1 MVATLPRWDVTDVFP
16 SITSREYA
24 AAREALGASL
34 TRLAGL
40 YDEHDVRGGGEPLPA
55 DDANARLVD
64 DVIVATNGV
73 LDDVRRLF
81 AYLSSFVST
90 DARDDA
96 AQGELS
102 ALQAELSA
110 LQLLRTRFDAWM
122 ARFDHDDITAAS
134 NQAAEH
140 AYPIEQSREKAAHQM
155 SEAEEGLLADLQL
168 TGSTAWQRLY
178 QTFTS
183 QIVVHI
189 DGEDEPR
196 SMSQARGLAYHADA
210 KIRRAAYEAELAAWE
225 ANAVPIVAALN
236 AIKGET
242 SLVHRRRGYTDDLEP
257 ALVAN
262 SVDRATLD
270 AMQRAVVAS
279 LPGFRR
285 YLKAKARLLGAPAG
299 SDGGLAFYDL
309 FAPVAEG
316 AQRPWDAATEAVERA
331 FGSYSPRLAGLARRA
346 VDEQWIDAEPRNGK
360 RDGAFCM
367 GLDGDRSLVFANYD
381 GSFRSVQ
388 TLAHELGH
396 AYHNVTLA
404 DRTALQRQLPMAL
417 AETASIFCE
426 TVMVEAGMK
435 AAAEDGAGT
444 ADRLVVIEG
453 DLSAACQVVVD
464 IHSRFLFE
472 SAFFEARRKRTL
484 SVKETCALML
494 DAQAAA
500 YGDGL
505 DPDAR
510 HAYMW
515 AAKPHYYGRTF
526 YNWPYTFGLLFGL
539 GLYARYRED
548 ADRFRASYDDLLSSC
563 GLASARDLAGRFGI
577 DVADEGFWT
586 ASLDVIRRRIDEFV
600 GIVETTAATAAT
612 AG

>member
-1 MVATLPRWDVTDVFP
+1 MVAALPRWDVTDVFT
-16 SITSREYA
+16 SIGSREYA
-24 AAREALGASL
+24 AAREELGASL
-34 TRLAGL
+34 HRLTGL
-40 YDEHDVRGGGEPLPA
+40 YDEHDVRGTDTDDHDPA
-55 DDANARLVD
+55 AAPIPATAANAKAVD
-64 DVIVATNGV
+64 DVIAATNGV
-73 LDDVRRLF
+73 LDQVRRLV

-90 DARDDA
+90 DARDDL

-102 ALQAELSA
+102 QLQAELA
-110 LQLLRTRFDAWM
+110 TLQLLRTRFDAWI
-122 ARFDHDDITAAS
+122 ARFDHDAITSAS
-134 NQAAEH
+134 SQAADH

-183 QIVVHI
+183 QIVVHVSG
-189 DGEDEPR
+189 DDEPR
-196 SMSQARGLAYHADA
+196 SMSQVRGLAYHADA
-210 KIRRAAYEAELAAWE
+210 KVRRAAYEAELDAWE

-236 AIKGET
+236 AIKGESST
-242 SLVHRRRGYTDDLEP
+242 IHRRRGYADDLEP
-257 ALVAN
+257 ALAAN
-262 SVDRATLD
+262 SVDRDTLD

-279 LPGFRR
+279 FGDFRR
-285 YLKAKARLLGAPAG
+285 YLQAKARLLGHDQAG
-299 SDGGLAFYDL
+299 LPFHDL

-316 AQRPWDAATEAVERA
+316 VARPWDAATRAVEDA
-331 FGSYSPRLAGLARRA
+331 FGTYSPRLAGLAKRA

-367 GLDGDRSLVFANYD
+367 GLDGDRSLVFVNYD

-404 DRTALQRQLPMAL
+404 GRTALQRQLPMAL

-426 TVMVEAGMK
+426 TVMVEAGLQ
-435 AAAEDGAGT
+435 AAAASAT
-444 ADRLVVIEG
+444 ASDRLAVVEG

-494 DAQAAA
+494 DAQEAT

-505 DPDAR
+505 DAGAR
-510 HAYMW
+510 HPYMW

-539 GLYARYRED
+539 GLYARYQED
-548 ADRFRASYDDLLSSC
+548 PERFRDGYDDLLSSC
-563 GLASARDLAGRFGI
+563 GLASARDLAARFGI
-577 DVADEGFWT
+577 DVADEAFWT
-586 ASLDVIRRRIDEFV
+586 ASLDVVRRRIDEFV
-600 GIVETTAATAAT
+600 ALAA
-612 AG
+612 G